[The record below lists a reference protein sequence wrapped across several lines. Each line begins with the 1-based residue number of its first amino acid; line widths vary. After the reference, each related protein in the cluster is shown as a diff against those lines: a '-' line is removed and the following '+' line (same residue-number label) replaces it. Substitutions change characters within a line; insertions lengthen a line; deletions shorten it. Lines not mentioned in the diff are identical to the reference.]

1 MKNIILLLALSL
13 VAKISFAG
21 PVHPL
26 IDDDLDYRY
35 ESEVKDGQRGVAAAV
50 EPLQEE
56 DKKEV
61 KANSED
67 QERDVASD
75 EEIFNSTKENGIK
88 YWKY

>member
-35 ESEVKDGQRGVAAAV
+35 ESEVKDSQRGVAAAT
-50 EPLQEE
+50 EPVKE
-56 DKKEV
+56 DEKKDV
-61 KANSED
+61 KTINED

-75 EEIFNSTKENGIK
+75 EEIFNSTNENGIK